1 MRKAEKK
8 EDKQENQVV
17 DIIADVKINK
27 DTILEKGDKIEILG
41 KGKVEEEKLNEDHL
55 IHLTLPVTNAIVQA
69 YEDQDLAYVDTD
81 LYNLLSAVKDS
92 VVDYPDLYE
101 YMKNLIRKL

>member
-1 MRKAEKK
+1 MKK
-8 EDKQENQVV
+8 VEEEKQEVIEITQ
-17 DIIADVKINK
+17 DVKVAK
-27 DTILEKGDKIEILG
+27 DTILEKGDRIEVLG
-41 KGKVEEEKLNEDHL
+41 KGKVEEQKLNEDHL

-92 VVDYPDLYE
+92 VVEYPDLYE